1 MGKSKEQHHKAV
13 ANLQALQDLAKK
25 LHEEKEKDA
34 KSAATESEAV
44 PGADHD
50 PPPAVPVK
58 RRKSRKSPEEGP
70 AEPNAKE
77 AVAEP
82 SKKSRKADKED
93 AKISKG
99 KSSDNLQLSEKTMFD
114 AENFN
119 PTALPFCLG
128 WENFGKLKDFYKMS
142 DAETTSILLAM
153 CGPSPDGK
161 IYWSKYK
168 LPKQYQDVVDGQS
181 KSDDQNPE
189 DLSNKKRKSGEQSEK
204 SKADDDKKRKL
215 DEQKAAAKLA
225 QEEELRKLAEKQLAE
240 KKAAA
245 AKLAQEEEE
254 KKMLAEKQLS
264 DEKAAKL
271 AQEEEEKKM
280 LAEKQL
286 AEENAAKLAQEEKKL
301 ADEKAAAKLALQEK
315 KKLAEI
321 QEEKDR
327 RLAEQQARDAATK
340 AEKKNDLRLK
350 LLGHIAE
357 EEPDVDSDDEGG
369 EEEFMDGVNGFVSDP
384 EIDSEEEE
392 AMPHKIRPSSA
403 SGVKR
408 TTPPELDD
416 TWFNLF

>member
-1 MGKSKEQHHKAV
+1 MGKSKEHPKAV

-34 KSAATESEAV
+34 KSAATGSEAV
-44 PGADHD
+44 PGADRD

-215 DEQKAAAKLA
+215 DEAKAAAKLA

-254 KKMLAEKQLS
+254 KKMLAEKQL
-264 DEKAAKL
+264 A
-271 AQEEEEKKM
+271 EEK
-280 LAEKQL
+280 
-286 AEENAAKLAQEEKKL
+286 AAKLAQEEKKL

-369 EEEFMDGVNGFVSDP
+369 EEEFVNGVNGFETDP

-392 AMPHKIRPSSA
+392 AKPHKIRPSSA

>member
-1 MGKSKEQHHKAV
+1 
-13 ANLQALQDLAKK
+13 
-25 LHEEKEKDA
+25 
-34 KSAATESEAV
+34 
-44 PGADHD
+44 
-50 PPPAVPVK
+50 
-58 RRKSRKSPEEGP
+58 
-70 AEPNAKE
+70 
-77 AVAEP
+77 
-82 SKKSRKADKED
+82 
-93 AKISKG
+93 
-99 KSSDNLQLSEKTMFD
+99 MFD

-315 KKLAEI
+315 KQLAEI

-340 AEKKNDLRLK
+340 AEKKNDLRLNDQAAGPYCGRGAWCR
-350 LLGHIAE
+350 LRWRRWRRRIYGWSEWLRVW
-357 EEPDVDSDDEGG
+357 PRDWLWRGG
-369 EEEFMDGVNGFVSDP
+369 GD
-384 EIDSEEEE
+384 
-392 AMPHKIRPSSA
+392 AA
-403 SGVKR
+403 
-408 TTPPELDD
+408 
-416 TWFNLF
+416 

>member
-1 MGKSKEQHHKAV
+1 MGKSKEHPKAV

-34 KSAATESEAV
+34 KSAATGSEAV

-215 DEQKAAAKLA
+215 DEAKAAAKLA

-254 KKMLAEKQLS
+254 KKMLAEKLGE
-264 DEKAAKL
+264 EKAAKL
-271 AQEEEEKKM
+271 AEEEEEKKM

-286 AEENAAKLAQEEKKL
+286 AEEKAAKLAQEEKKL

-369 EEEFMDGVNGFVSDP
+369 EEEFVNGVNGFETDP

-392 AMPHKIRPSSA
+392 AKPHKIRPSSA

>member
-1 MGKSKEQHHKAV
+1 MGKSKEHPKAV

-34 KSAATESEAV
+34 KSAATGSEAV

-215 DEQKAAAKLA
+215 DEEKAAAKLA

-254 KKMLAEKQLS
+254 KKMLAEKQL
-264 DEKAAKL
+264 A
-271 AQEEEEKKM
+271 EEK
-280 LAEKQL
+280 
-286 AEENAAKLAQEEKKL
+286 AAKLAQEEKKL

-369 EEEFMDGVNGFVSDP
+369 EEEFVNGVNGFETDP

-392 AMPHKIRPSSA
+392 AKPHKIRPSSA

-416 TWFNLF
+416 TWFNLFWRI

>member
-1 MGKSKEQHHKAV
+1 MGKSKEHPKAV

-34 KSAATESEAV
+34 KSAATGSEAV

-215 DEQKAAAKLA
+215 DEEKAAAKLA

-254 KKMLAEKQLS
+254 KKMLAEKQL
-264 DEKAAKL
+264 A
-271 AQEEEEKKM
+271 EEK
-280 LAEKQL
+280 
-286 AEENAAKLAQEEKKL
+286 AAKLAQEEKKL

-369 EEEFMDGVNGFVSDP
+369 EEEFVNGVNGFETDP

-392 AMPHKIRPSSA
+392 AKPHKIRPSSA